1 MRKLQ
6 RKKYVVI
13 TGASSGIGME
23 FARRFARKGYPLVLI
38 ARREERLRSLAGELR
53 TDCEIIVAD
62 LSREEECYRVFYEL
76 KEDWWKKWA
85 AMNVLAVEMEA
96 AALYMNAAYNRVN
109 ALAMMTISDHF
120 VTGEKATAEERQNS
134 FTDMMKL
141 ALETAIK

>member
-76 KEDWWKKWA
+76 K
-85 AMNVLAVEMEA
+85 
-96 AALYMNAAYNRVN
+96 
-109 ALAMMTISDHF
+109 
-120 VTGEKATAEERQNS
+120 
-134 FTDMMKL
+134 
-141 ALETAIK
+141 